1 MGHLVCQFALQHTAH
16 STQHT
21 AHSTQYTVYSTQYTV
36 HSTQY
41 TVHYTLYTPHT
52 VPIDEVFEPLRLLGE
67 ATERMAV
74 CLVCP
79 EIPEGPEKLGSV
91 FRRILQKK
99 KEKREREKERKSER
113 ERESV

>member
-1 MGHLVCQFALQHTAH
+1 MSVCITAH

-21 AHSTQYTVYSTQYTV
+21 AHSTQYTVHFTL
-36 HSTQY
+36 Y

-99 KEKREREKERKSER
+99 KKREKERKRKSER
-113 ERESV
+113 ESEKESV

>member
-21 AHSTQYTVYSTQYTV
+21 VHSIQYTVYSIQYTV
-36 HSTQY
+36 HF
-41 TVHYTLYTPHT
+41 TLYTPHT
-52 VPIDEVFEPLRLLGE
+52 VPIDEVFEALRLLGE

-74 CLVCP
+74 RLVGP
-79 EIPEGPEKLGSV
+79 EVPEGPEKLGSV

-99 KEKREREKERKSER
+99 KKKKRERE
-113 ERESV
+113 